1 MTTTNAVKTDTAA
14 RNVTFRVFR
23 LNQGDDRPHYDTFT
37 VPCDE
42 RTTVLVAL
50 QAIRRDMDASLVLRH
65 SCHHASCGTC
75 GMLINGREELS
86 CVVRV
91 LELGT
96 DTVTVEPLRNL
107 PIISDLVVDMVPF
120 YEVLNQA
127 DRPYLRQSEFMPE
140 ADTPNGIP
148 LYTRYENCIECG
160 ACVSA
165 CPIKGTSEAY
175 YGPAAL
181 AAAWR
186 VVEEPRGRDPQ
197 AALAWVDTPDGCWR
211 CHVAYECTEA
221 CPSNVEPAEKIMA
234 LRRAL
239 TRQKLGRLFGRRD

>member
-1 MTTTNAVKTDTAA
+1 MTTTDVVTKEI
-14 RNVTFRVFR
+14 TFRVYR
-23 LNQGDDRPHYDTFT
+23 YKQGDASPHYDTFK

-42 RTTVLVAL
+42 WTTVLVAL
-50 QAIRRDMDASLVLRH
+50 QAIRRDNDPSLTLRH

-75 GMLINGREELS
+75 AMIINGREELA
-86 CVVRV
+86 CVVTV
-91 LELGT
+91 LDLGT
-96 DTVTVEPLRNL
+96 DVVTVEPLRNIPL
-107 PIISDLVVDMVPF
+107 ISDLVVDMVPF

-127 DRPYLRQSEFMPE
+127 DRPYVRRSEFMPE
-140 ADTPNGIP
+140 AKPPGGIDF
-148 LYTRYENCIECG
+148 YTRYENCIECG

-165 CPIKGTSEAY
+165 CPIKGTSEEY

-186 VVEEPRGRDPQ
+186 VVEEPRGRDPK
-197 AALAWVDTPDGCWR
+197 AALDWVDTPDGCWR

-221 CPSNVEPAEKIMA
+221 CPSGVEPAEKIMA

>member
-1 MTTTNAVKTDTAA
+1 MTTTDLTTK
-14 RNVTFRVFR
+14 NVTFRVFR
-23 LNQGDDRPHYDTFT
+23 YKQGDASPHFDSFT

-50 QAIRRDMDASLVLRH
+50 QAIRRDDDPSLVLRH

-75 GMLINGREELS
+75 AMLINGREELS

-91 LELGT
+91 LELHT
-96 DTVTVEPLRNL
+96 DTVTVEPLSNIPL
-107 PIISDLVVDMVPF
+107 ISDLVVDMVPF
-120 YEVLNQA
+120 YEILNQA
-127 DRPYLRQSEFMPE
+127 DRPYIRQSEFMPE
-140 ADTPNGIP
+140 AAAPDGITR
-148 LYTRYENCIECG
+148 YTRFENCIECG

-165 CPIKGTSEAY
+165 CPIKGTSVEY

-197 AALAWVDTPDGCWR
+197 AALTWVDTPDGCWR

-221 CPSNVEPAEKIMA
+221 CPSDVYPAEKIMA

-239 TRQKLGRLFGRRD
+239 TRRKLGRLFGRRE